1 MPVVRFQNTVAQIH
15 DRDCQFEDEHMEKQT
30 KKCTFYFIRVISA
43 AKMRCNPKL
52 NPQMNSE

>member
-1 MPVVRFQNTVAQIH
+1 MVRFQNTVAQIH
-15 DRDCQFEDEHMEKQT
+15 DRDYQFEDEHMEKQT

-43 AKMRCNPKL
+43 AKMWCNPKP